1 MALSETGPVD
11 TAGEGEVGRSERG
24 TDTHTCDG
32 ELGGGGGCTA
42 HSGSLA
48 GTWVGLSSRVV
59 DSHACKSTCVG
70 ARSHVQPWPGGSF

>member
-32 ELGGGGGCTA
+32 ELGGGGGCTPLQA
-42 HSGSLA
+42 AATHVYMRLLWAKTLLVA
-48 GTWVGLSSRVV
+48 G
-59 DSHACKSTCVG
+59 C
-70 ARSHVQPWPGGSF
+70 WPPG

>member
-32 ELGGGGGCTA
+32 ELGGGGAA
-42 HSGSLA
+42 HRELRPPA
-48 GTWVGLSSRVV
+48 A
-59 DSHACKSTCVG
+59 DA
-70 ARSHVQPWPGGSF
+70 PGGAPEGGGDTHPYS